1 MLSVLLRF
9 LFWGQTPVSV
19 CVRVHVCVF
28 VTDRKKFDLKKK
40 KALTVEIKRKEKSVL
55 CRLVYK
61 LSVSYSTFP
70 SAPPPNPPPPHP
82 SSPSLITQGATCYL
96 CIKDAMLSTSKYL
109 RPDLPVIQTQKPVY
123 RLFIA

>member
-40 KALTVEIKRKEKSVL
+40 KKALTVEIKRKEKSVL

-70 SAPPPNPPPPHP
+70 SAPPPQPPT
-82 SSPSLITQGATCYL
+82 SSPL
-96 CIKDAMLSTSKYL
+96 
-109 RPDLPVIQTQKPVY
+109 LP
-123 RLFIA
+123 LFDYPGSNLLLMH